1 MLELVCV
8 CVRDFR
14 MIERGILGIKKK
26 EGSRKGKEKVGR
38 REGKKEEGNIW
49 KK

>member
-1 MLELVCV
+1 MSEPVCV
-8 CVRDFR
+8 CVRDPR
-14 MIERGILGIKKK
+14 MIERGTLGTKKK